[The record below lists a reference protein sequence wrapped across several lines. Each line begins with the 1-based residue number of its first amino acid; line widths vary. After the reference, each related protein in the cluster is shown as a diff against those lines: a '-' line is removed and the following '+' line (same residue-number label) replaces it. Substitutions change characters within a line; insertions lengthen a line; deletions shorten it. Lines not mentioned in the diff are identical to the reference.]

1 MKQNYIA
8 GEWIDGPRTTDD
20 VNPSDTTD
28 VIGQYAHADA
38 EQLGQASAAAA
49 AAVSNWAHSGPQQ
62 RADVLDRIGSE
73 VLARREEL
81 GTLLAREEG
90 KTLAE
95 GIGEAS
101 RAGNIFKFFAQEALR
116 LAGDKLA
123 SVRPG
128 VEIEC
133 DPRFAAVAHHGQSLV
148 EQLRRR
154 LAVVAR
160 PGGAVVFAEQRAL
173 RQHGVV
179 HLQRQAEVQHLVD
192 E

>member
-49 AAVSNWAHSGPQQ
+49 AAASNWAHSGPQQ

-73 VLARREEL
+73 VLARRDEL
-81 GTLLAREEG
+81 GALLAREEG

-128 VEIEC
+128 VEIEVTREPATIYDGC
-133 DPRFAAVAHHGQSLV
+133 STENVLAAPAVALTS
-148 EQLRRR
+148 
-154 LAVVAR
+154 
-160 PGGAVVFAEQRAL
+160 PGRIQWPRSMT
-173 RQHGVV
+173 
-179 HLQRQAEVQHLVD
+179 
-192 E
+192 